1 MIDRKWYDEY
11 YERYRKA
18 LFEHDMFEICL
29 ELKAW
34 TSTVK
39 SNGGKLIFA
48 GNGASATIASHAA
61 GDFTKQAGI
70 PATTFH
76 DPGLLTMM
84 SNDFGYEQCLA
95 QCVDAFCQPDDLVV
109 LISSSGTS
117 KNMLNAGDKAKSKGV
132 KLVTF
137 TGFEEHNPLKSL
149 GDLNFWLP
157 SRAYNIIE
165 NTHSIWL
172 TTVIDMHIGSAE
184 YAVS

>member
-1 MIDRKWYDEY
+1 MIDRKWYEEY

-95 QCVDAFCQPDDLVV
+95 QCVDAFCHPKDLVV

-117 KNMLNAGDKAKSKGV
+117 KNMLNAGAEVRSIGA

-137 TGFEEHNPLKSL
+137 TGFEPDNPLKSM

-172 TTVIDMHIGSAE
+172 TTVIDMHVGTAE
-184 YAVS
+184 YSV

>member
-1 MIDRKWYDEY
+1 MIDRNWYEEY

-18 LFEHDMFEICL
+18 LFEQDVFDLCVQL
-29 ELKAW
+29 TEL
-34 TSTVK
+34 TSTVRNN
-39 SNGGKLIFA
+39 SRKLMLA
-48 GNGASATIASHAA
+48 GNGASASIASHAA

-70 PATTFH
+70 AATTFH

-84 SNDFGYEQCLA
+84 ANDFGYEHCLT
-95 QCVDAFCQPDDLVV
+95 QCVQAFHQPNDLLI

-117 KNMLNAGDKAKSKGV
+117 KNMINAAKRGKELGL

-137 TGFEEHNPLKSL
+137 TGFEEDNQLKML
-149 GDLNFWLP
+149 GDLNFWLS

-172 TTVIDMHIGSAE
+172 TTVIDMHVGNAE
-184 YAVS
+184 YSVS